1 MSNKFK
7 KCVDV
12 GRSLFNQVHNEP
24 YHNFRYGTSVAK
36 KKILGINLIKDNFMK
51 EIKPYDKTGIY
62 LPKEMQVRQAKLQ
75 YLKETGRGGPK
86 KGEGKKSKVRSR
98 K

>member
-12 GRSLFNQVHNEP
+12 SRSLFNQVNNET
-24 YHNFRYGTSVAK
+24 YHNFRYG
-36 KKILGINLIKDNFMK
+36 INAIKDNFAK
-51 EIKPYDKTGIY
+51 EIKPYDRTGFY
-62 LPKEMQVRQAKLQ
+62 LPKEMQIKQAKVQ